1 MSQDHLPPELLA
13 QPRKPW
19 LTWIMSA
26 LFVIGLA
33 AWFFGPVVSRKSG
46 VFFARHYAGKA
57 AGLIEKKEWTQAY
70 AALDKARSWND
81 HDPKVIRVLVDFLT
95 ATQGDPVSVLHYLRL
110 LELAGQIT
118 DEDLLKMG
126 QLYILQQDAANA
138 RQTLAKLP
146 AAARERR
153 PALEILANVQ
163 RLQGQVRE
171 GEETLRR
178 ALSLDKDDPMCR
190 LRLALLDQGAA
201 FSEMREQARQ
211 SLWQLTTGRDPAALL
226 AMNHLAGD
234 TALTPTEADQL
245 AERIEAHPQKT
256 EDIRLAVLS
265 GLLRCRPEK
274 KKAVLDAE
282 VARLQKLG
290 SEELSP
296 GLTWLLKE
304 KQPQRV
310 VEFRPRDFF
319 TKSALLIQIY
329 LQALGDLGRWEEVD
343 KLLSR
348 PAGMPVSAAFT
359 AFWRARATRQI
370 DSDLTRVRQHL
381 STVYEATG
389 HGRDG
394 QMAAAAAAL
403 AEEAGVWD
411 VAALLYEGLAEH
423 QPKSSVPMLEKV
435 YQMALRSRDTDAVLD
450 SSRRLLALRPDN
462 QRYAADDLYLRL
474 LAGIGL
480 ELSRLKLDSASGTSP
495 SSAHDE
501 DRLCRAL
508 VAYRFGDLAAL
519 RVHLSGIVDVK
530 AFTPGRRAV
539 HAGLLSISGQV
550 GPAYRIGEQVPNG
563 LLLKEE
569 ARFLNRAL

>member
-1 MSQDHLPPELLA
+1 MSQDNLPPELLA
-13 QPRKPW
+13 QPGKPW
-19 LTWIMSA
+19 LTWSMSA
-26 LFVIGLA
+26 LLVLGIA
-33 AWFFGPVVSRKSG
+33 VWFFGPAVSRKAG
-46 VFFARHYAGKA
+46 VFFARHHAGTA
-57 AGLIEKKEWTQAY
+57 AALIEKKDWTQAY
-70 AALDKARSWND
+70 AALEKARRWSD
-81 HDPKVIRVLVDFLT
+81 QDPRVIRVLVDFLT
-95 ATQGDPVSVLHYLRL
+95 ATQGEPASVLHYLRL
-110 LELAGQIT
+110 LELTGQIT

-126 QLYILQQDAANA
+126 QLYVLQQDAANA

-146 AAARERR
+146 AAVRERR
-153 PALEILANVQ
+153 PALEILANIQ
-163 RLQGQVRE
+163 RLQGLERQ

-211 SLWQLTTGRDPAALL
+211 SLWQLTTGRDQAALL
-226 AMNHLAGD
+226 AMDHLARDAG
-234 TALTPTEADQL
+234 LTPPEADQL
-245 AERIEAHPQKT
+245 VDRIEAHPQKT
-256 EDIRLAVLS
+256 EDMRLAVLS
-265 GLLRCRPEK
+265 GLLRCRPEQK
-274 KKAVLDAE
+274 KTVLDAE

-304 KQPQRV
+304 RQPQRV

-319 TKSALLIQIY
+319 TKSALLIQVY

-343 KLLSR
+343 KLLAR
-348 PAGMPVSAAFT
+348 PAGMPVSPAFIG
-359 AFWRARATRQI
+359 FWRARATRQI
-370 DSDLTRVRQHL
+370 DNDLTRVRQHL

-394 QMAAAAAAL
+394 QTAIAAAAL

-435 YQMALRSRDTDAVLD
+435 YQMALRGRDTDAVLK
-450 SSRRLLALRPDN
+450 SSSRLLALRPDN
-462 QRYAADDLYLRL
+462 QRYLTDDLYLRL
-474 LAGIGL
+474 LAGVGL
-480 ELSRLKLDSASGTSP
+480 ELSRVKLASASAP
-495 SSAHDE
+495 SAATDE
-501 DRLCRAL
+501 DRLCLAL
-508 VAYRFGDLAAL
+508 VAYRFGDLDAL
-519 RVHLSGIVDVK
+519 RDHLSDIVD
-530 AFTPGRRAV
+530 ARTLSPGRRAV

-550 GPAYRIGEQVPNG
+550 GPAYRIGEQVPTG

-569 ARFLNRAL
+569 ARFLHRAL